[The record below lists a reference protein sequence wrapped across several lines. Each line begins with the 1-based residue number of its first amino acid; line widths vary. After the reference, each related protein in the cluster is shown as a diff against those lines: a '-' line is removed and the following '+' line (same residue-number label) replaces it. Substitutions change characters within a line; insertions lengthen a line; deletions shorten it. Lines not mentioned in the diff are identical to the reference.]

1 MFLVFDPLLDL
12 DWIWGRV
19 LFDDAVLLSQ
29 HRTDS
34 SSGTREGFTVDDH
47 DDAIVKARFRFMID
61 RSRLGFLIDLRVDLD

>member
-19 LFDDAVLLSQ
+19 LFDDAVSLSQ

-34 SSGTREGFTVDDH
+34 SSSGKRKGFTVDD
-47 DDAIVKARFRFMID
+47 DDETIAKARFCFMID
-61 RSRLGFLIDLRVDLD
+61 RSRLGFLIDLD